1 MQNLPKVFNRL
12 VQTWNT
18 IFFALVFFGG
28 VYLCAND
35 HLAVGILLGIVGL
48 AGAYFCMRPAQHC
61 SEVRA
66 EDIPQMKMQPFFK
79 KKDAQGK

>member
-1 MQNLPKVFNRL
+1 MRRTKKDIARL
-12 VQTWNT
+12 RMRQQE
-18 IFFALVFFGG
+18 ALVFFGG

-48 AGAYFCMRPAQHC
+48 AGAYFCLRQAQHW
-61 SEVRA
+61 SEVRT

-79 KKDAQGK
+79 KKDASEK

>member
-1 MQNLPKVFNRL
+1 MEEQEGNQMQNLPKLFNML

-35 HLAVGILLGIVGL
+35 HLAIAPISL
-48 AGAYFCMRPAQHC
+48 
-61 SEVRA
+61 
-66 EDIPQMKMQPFFK
+66 
-79 KKDAQGK
+79 